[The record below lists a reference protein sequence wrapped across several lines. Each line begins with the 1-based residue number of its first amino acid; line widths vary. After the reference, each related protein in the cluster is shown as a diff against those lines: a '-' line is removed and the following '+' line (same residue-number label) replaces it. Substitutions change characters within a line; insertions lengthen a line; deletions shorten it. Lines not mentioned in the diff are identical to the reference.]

1 MANSI
6 KKYVFS
12 ASHTSNTAFPAP
24 NFMTGRQSDIKVK
37 VGKEELQSNQ
47 YSLGT
52 NQGGS
57 WEVKFNAGFLP
68 NEGDSIRIY
77 RQTGHDGRL
86 VDFVDGSLL
95 TSETLDLDSDQLFNI
110 AIEAYDK
117 GDEATIGSESFY
129 YSQGTNPNDDITG
142 NVDTG
147 TLWYDTS
154 NTPFQLKV
162 WNGSEWQ
169 ATAPARVI
177 KRYGTS
183 TSNGKIA
190 VDSYPAN
197 SAFSQFTDA
206 AFNSDSSLYLNG
218 VKLVQTTNIL
228 NIPAGGDYTVDNGT
242 VVFLDLSSASD
253 ILVSETFSGH
263 FSSSVFD
270 AETNAAASAAT
281 AGQSAAGAETSS
293 QISSNHRLDAEDAR
307 DDAAKYASHPK
318 NSTFSTHDNSA
329 TGQYS
334 AKHYAE
340 TAADS
345 ATTASNAATSA
356 TVTTVATDLALGSNS
371 KIKKVSDDIDDVTA
385 VAGKLTE
392 IDSLAGKTSEM
403 TTLTTGTAL
412 SDINTVA
419 GKATEVGQVA
429 AIDSEIADVAL
440 KLSEIDAVEAKLS
453 DIEDVAEVATQVSD
467 VATAIPDIT
476 TVATEP
482 YKSKIETVYTHRDTI
497 TDVGGEI
504 TKVTTVANDLT
515 GANNI
520 GTLADPTYKQQVTDV
535 ANQIGAVGTVSAS
548 INNNDISTVVSNI
561 ENIGTVAD
569 ISDDVTNLSKS
580 TGDMSTLVSK
590 LSQTTDLAGAVN
602 DAQASAT
609 AAAGSASTAST
620 HANTASGHA
629 STAATHAANLG
640 SVAYQDLTAIA
651 ESKSLTATDVFV
663 YDTSKDSDGG
673 AWRNRT
679 QGTSWYNEALNTST
693 RGATKKFPAVAVIV
707 ASNGSGTGGDYGGV
721 DIYDATDP
729 ACPLWMKFN
738 GSYSWSNGG
747 MLVVAGRTNNA
758 EIKSVKM
765 LDGKLFVGSNDSPNG
780 ASALFEIDFI
790 KDKAKITMHS
800 LSKILP
806 HPNIAARHQDLGIN
820 GFTAD
825 FETRLVSSKVN
836 DVAVKVLPNA
846 PIDPDTGLPVPTI
859 AVATDGGVSVI
870 KDDLSAVDITLFSV
884 DAEAA
889 NVGFTYDNEL
899 FVHAWYSPTV
909 DSKIYIYDIPDSDI
923 AHGYYKEQ
931 YSGTS
936 FLNGHGNASQSR
948 SVVQALPYGKEGIV
962 GAVRKSIPHLLL
974 AERHSDLKA
983 NITSSYNTGW
993 MNGDIKL
1000 ATLMDTTA
1008 ETITDS
1014 SVTNADENFNSNT
1027 GWGTSGGWSIDTG
1040 NGVATCDGSSSNGYV
1055 YETTAATR
1063 VGTQYKVTFTVSAYT
1078 QGVIGVSFATG
1089 GLAQAGVSGTGT
1101 YTYYGTVTGN
1111 DRIYLRSE
1119 QNFIGSVSNFTISEL
1134 VQDRSVNNNG
1144 LNIVGNVPKTAVAT
1158 GAELVSYG
1166 SFHVSSRRLI
1176 QPYNSDLDFG
1186 TGDFTIMSWAKP
1198 TQLGDLRVIASR
1210 YADNGAD
1217 PEWSLRKLADNTF
1230 SFTGN
1235 SGVSVISGGT
1245 AVLNKWHH
1253 VVATRKDGVVY
1264 LYVDGAL
1271 VGSVSYPNDL
1281 TNTSAPLYIGAI
1293 NNNVSQYFGWYGNLS
1308 LFRISATAPTPEQ
1321 IAKIYRDEK
1330 PLFQEGAKCTLS
1342 GKDDVQAIAYDEDT
1356 GKLHV
1361 GNGDATSG
1369 RYRDEFVGL
1378 QNVNPVFRDT
1388 YSIGTAISAVNGLV
1402 VEE

>member
-77 RQTGHDGRL
+77 RQTNHTGRL

-147 TLWYDTS
+147 TLWYDTT

-169 ATAPARVI
+169 ATAPARVT
-177 KRYGTS
+177 KKYGTT
-183 TSNGKIA
+183 TSNGKTA
-190 VDSYPAN
+190 VVSHPTN
-197 SAFSQFTDA
+197 SSFSQFTDA

-218 VKLVQTTNIL
+218 VKLVQTTNIV

-242 VVFLDLSSASD
+242 VTFLDLSSASD

-281 AGQSAAGAETSS
+281 AGQSAAGAASSS

-340 TAADS
+340 TALDS
-345 ATTASNAATSA
+345 ATVAHASATS
-356 TVTTVATDLALGSNS
+356 TTVQTVANDLSLGSNS
-371 KIKKVSDDIDDVTA
+371 LIKQVADDIDDVTA
-385 VAGKLTE
+385 VAGKITE
-392 IDSLAGKTSEM
+392 VESLAGKTSEM

-429 AIDSEIADVAL
+429 AIDSEITDVAL

-453 DIEDVAEVATQVSD
+453 DIEDVAEVAAQVSS

-504 TKVTTVANDLT
+504 TKVTTVANDLN

-535 ANQIGAVGTVSAS
+535 ATQIGAVGTVSAS
-548 INNNDISTVVSNI
+548 INNNDISTVVSNV
-561 ENIGTVAD
+561 ENIGTVAG

-609 AAAGSASTAST
+609 AAAGSASTAT
-620 HANTASGHA
+620 TQATAAAGSA

-640 SVAYQDLTAIA
+640 SVAYQNLTAIA
-651 ESKSLTATDVFV
+651 ESKSVSAADVFV

-679 QGTSWYNEALNTST
+679 QGTSWYNEALNTSY

-707 ASNGSGTGGDYGGV
+707 AENNNSNDSGTYGFV
-721 DIYDATDP
+721 DIYDADDP
-729 ACPLWMKFN
+729 AMPLWMRFR
-738 GSYSWSNGG
+738 GDYDWATGQ
-747 MLVVAGRTNNA
+747 LLAVAGHINYAPIQAITM
-758 EIKSVKM
+758 K
-765 LDGKLFVGSNDSPNG
+765 DGKLYVASSNVTVST
-780 ASALFEIDFI
+780 ASGLYEIDFI
-790 KDKAKITMHS
+790 KDSAQFYSNEATTGRCRHNITQRNQ
-800 LSKILP
+800 P
-806 HPNIAARHQDLGIN
+806 LGHDTSQSFSHRIVN
-820 GFTAD
+820 HN
-825 FETRLVSSKVN
+825 VN
-836 DVAVKVLPNA
+836 DIAVTVLPNA

-870 KDDLSAVDITLFSV
+870 KDDGSVYDVGAPNFGFQSVEFRDNLLFTSNYASGGHTRIFEVDKINADWVLPLKLYEYAQPPYLTQKSTWSSGRKALPTRDNEFAQITNGNKLTLV
-884 DAEAA
+884 GMDLQ
-889 NVGFTYDNEL
+889 NVG
-899 FVHAWYSPTV
+899 
-909 DSKIYIYDIPDSDI
+909 
-923 AHGYYKEQ
+923 
-931 YSGTS
+931 GTTT
-936 FLNGHGNASQSR
+936 
-948 SVVQALPYGKEGIV
+948 GKFGD
-962 GAVRKSIPHLLL
+962 L
-974 AERHSDLKA
+974 AAYVS
-983 NITSSYNTGW
+983 SSYNTGW

-1008 ETITDS
+1008 ETIS
-1014 SVTNADENFNSNT
+1014 APELVTNGDFSNGTT
-1027 GWGTSGGWSIDTG
+1027 GWTASGNASLSI
-1040 NGVATCDGSSSNGYV
+1040 N
-1055 YETTAATR
+1055 
-1063 VGTQYKVTFTVSAYT
+1063 
-1078 QGVIGVSFATG
+1078 
-1089 GLAQAGVSGTGT
+1089 SGALRIT
-1101 YTYYGTVTGN
+1101 TVTGGQTAYATTPLSLEVGKTYKYSVDN
-1111 DRIYLRSE
+1111 INTQGTGGMYLYL
-1119 QNFIGSVSNFTISEL
+1119 GSSAGSGSNVNVNIMSQAGTTTGTFVATHATTILTLLSGSSNQTGQYKEFDNVSVVEA
-1134 VQDRSVNNNG
+1134 VPDRSVNNNG
-1144 LNIVGNVPKTAVAT
+1144 LNIVGNVTKSAVAT
-1158 GAELVSYG
+1158 GAELVGYG
-1166 SFHVSSRRLI
+1166 TSGSSNYLTE
-1176 QPYNSDLDFG
+1176 PYNADYNFGYGDFCIMTWAKHVGSDQSLFYRG
-1186 TGDFTIMSWAKP
+1186 TG
-1198 TQLGDLRVIASR
+1198 
-1210 YADNGAD
+1210 NGFH
-1217 PEWSLRKLADNTF
+1217 E
-1230 SFTGN
+1230 
-1235 SGVSVISGGT
+1235 SGGLY
-1245 AVLNKWHH
+1245 VWLNLHKLKFRAGGNRSFEVDAPISPMTSGQWHH
-1253 VVATRKDGVVY
+1253 YVVCRRDGVVY
-1264 LYVDGAL
+1264 AYQDGVL
-1271 VGSVSYPNDL
+1271 FHSQNISVSNIDSSTHITKISSGYY
-1281 TNTSAPLYIGAI
+1281 A
-1293 NNNVSQYFGWYGNLS
+1293 NNNV
-1308 LFRISATAPTPEQ
+1308 
-1321 IAKIYRDEK
+1321 
-1330 PLFQEGAKCTLS
+1330 
-1342 GKDDVQAIAYDEDT
+1342 
-1356 GKLHV
+1356 
-1361 GNGDATSG
+1361 
-1369 RYRDEFVGL
+1369 
-1378 QNVNPVFRDT
+1378 
-1388 YSIGTAISAVNGLV
+1388 
-1402 VEE
+1402 